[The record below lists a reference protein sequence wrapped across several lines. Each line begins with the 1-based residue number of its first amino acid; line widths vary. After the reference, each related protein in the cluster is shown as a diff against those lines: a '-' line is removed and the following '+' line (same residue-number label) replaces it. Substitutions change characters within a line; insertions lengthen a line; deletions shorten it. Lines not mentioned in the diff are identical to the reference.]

1 VTRRAAALVAALAL
15 AAGAAPARASLVGLQ
30 DDRIQTV
37 DGPELEARLDGLA
50 ATGVRMTRVDVSWA
64 DVAPARPRDP
74 TNPDDAAYRWSRY
87 DAIFRGLAARGIGVI
102 ADFYVTP
109 PWATRSGAPNA
120 APRAADGAA
129 FAGALGRR
137 YSGAW
142 PDPLNA
148 GRHLPELRRIEVW
161 NEPNLGQFYFPQCR
175 KVGSRYAL
183 DSPRTYAALLAASYR
198 TIRAANP
205 DAIVVGGVA
214 GPVGDTS
221 RVCASADSSVGTL
234 TFIQQLARQRPPI
247 DAWSQHVYPIGS
259 PSRATF
265 FPSWS
270 TMRALARAVD
280 RLRKGIP
287 IYVTET
293 GYHTSYNRYHRYFVS
308 ERQQAAWLR
317 ETFQQAARF
326 PRVPLTVWFNL
337 QDNPYWT
344 GGLLRADASA
354 KPAYA
359 AFAQLAGS
367 SPPLPPGWAP

>member
-1 VTRRAAALVAALAL
+1 MRALAAVLAALAL
-15 AAGAAPARASLVGLQ
+15 AAGAVPAGASVIGLQ

-50 ATGVRMTRVDVSWA
+50 ATGARVTRVDVSWA
-64 DVAPARPRDP
+64 DVAPTRPANPAD
-74 TNPDDAAYRWSRY
+74 PDDPAYRWSRY

-109 PWATRSGAPNA
+109 PWATRSGASNA

-129 FAGALGRR
+129 FAGALARR
-137 YSGAW
+137 YSGAFQ
-142 PDPLNA
+142 DPANP
-148 GRHLPELRRIEVW
+148 GTTLPELRRIEVW

-175 KVGSRYAL
+175 RVGGRYAL

-198 TIRAANP
+198 AIKAANP

-221 RVCASADSSVGTL
+221 GVCASADASIGTL
-234 TFIQQLARQRPPI
+234 TFVRQLARQRPPI
-247 DAWSQHVYPIGS
+247 DAWSQHIYPIGS
-259 PSRATF
+259 PATASF

-270 TMRALARAVD
+270 TMPALARAVD
-280 RLRKGIP
+280 RLRKNIP

-308 ERQQAAWLR
+308 ERQQAAWVDQ
-317 ETFQQAARF
+317 TFQQAARF
-326 PRVPLTVWFNL
+326 PRVQLTVWFNL

-344 GGLLRADASA
+344 GGLLRADGSQ

-359 AFAQLAGS
+359 RFAQLAAAA
-367 SPPLPPGWAP
+367 PPPGAGWAP